1 MQGGAWAER
10 AVKAMN
16 VVFPGDIQ
24 ISDWADC
31 DRLVPQ
37 AITASWLVE
46 NFGLQ
51 CKEAAMLLNQ
61 AGCYLHHR
69 GQFGLAEPLYR
80 KAIAVFR
87 QVLGEQH
94 PNFAIGLNNLAEL
107 CDATGRYQEA
117 EPLYR
122 RSTEICRKC
131 WASSTHSFLPASTT
145 CSVVPC
151 NGPL

>member
-1 MQGGAWAER
+1 
-10 AVKAMN
+10 
-16 VVFPGDIQ
+16 
-24 ISDWADC
+24 
-31 DRLVPQ
+31 
-37 AITASWLVE
+37 
-46 NFGLQ
+46 
-51 CKEAAMLLNQ
+51 MLLNE

-107 CDATGRYQEA
+107 CDATGRYQGA

-122 RSTEICRKC
+122 RSTGRLSQSAGRAAPDSAK
-131 WASSTHSFLPASTT
+131 ASPTWQRCTT
-145 CSVVPC
+145 RAVTRRPSRYSQAMAIRSQVLGDHHPDFAQSLNNLAVAVRLD
-151 NGPL
+151 GP